1 MGIGTGNTGNIG
13 NNSIC
18 FLFQL
23 SCGDGFDFEAG
34 ALGDGDDL
42 DSGAAT
48 ARGGRDVNGKAGG
61 GIQRGGS
68 GGREEG
74 EESGAGTGHI

>member
-1 MGIGTGNTGNIG
+1 MVAH
-13 NNSIC
+13 
-18 FLFQL
+18 
-23 SCGDGFDFEAG
+23 GDGFDFEAG
-34 ALGDGDDL
+34 TLGDGDDL